1 MGSFPIAQTV
11 TSQVMKISY
20 RFPRSFV
27 WGVAA
32 SAPQIEGAAAEGG
45 KGESIWDRFARQPGK
60 IDEGHTPAVACDHY
74 HRFKNDF
81 ALMRRLGVKH
91 YRLSLAWPR
100 LFPDGG
106 RTVNAHGVDFYRRLF
121 DAMASNDITPWVTF
135 YHWDLPQAL
144 EENGGWRQRAT
155 VDAFAHCCETAVRAF
170 SDQVRHW
177 ITLNEIPTFV
187 GHGYR
192 HGVHAPGAHEPEA
205 VINQIFHHTLLA
217 HGHAVR
223 AVREFGGRG
232 ARVGL
237 AHDLSVPIP
246 VTETPR
252 DIAVAEAELAAN
264 NAHLLA
270 PIFHGHYPT
279 SYLRRCGNARP
290 RVARGDLEV
299 IAEPTDFLG
308 LNIYSGFFIR
318 AATRGGREILPFPA
332 QYPQAAM
339 DWLKLAPQSIYW
351 ALRHC
356 HSLYQPKALYVT
368 ENGAGYDEPA
378 TADSPL
384 IDLHRR
390 EYLRNYLVNVHRAV
404 DEGLPCR
411 GYFQW
416 SFMDNFEWA
425 MGYGKRFGIV
435 HVDYATQT
443 RTPKLSAEWYA
454 CVMRENR
461 IV

>member
-1 MGSFPIAQTV
+1 
-11 TSQVMKISY
+11 MKTSY
-20 RFPRSFV
+20 RFPRHFV

-32 SAPQIEGAAAEGG
+32 AAPQIEGAADDDG
-45 KGESIWDRFARQPGK
+45 KGESIWDRFARHPGR
-60 IDEGHTPAVACDHY
+60 IDGADTPAIACDHY
-74 HRFKNDF
+74 HRFKTDF
-81 ALMRRLGVKH
+81 ALMQRLGVKH

-106 RTVNAHGVDFYRRLF
+106 RTVNVRGLDFYRRLF
-121 DAMASNDITPWVTF
+121 DAMARHDLTPWVTF

-144 EENGGWRQRAT
+144 EDRGGWRTRAT
-155 VDAFAHCCETAVRAF
+155 VDAFAHYAETAVRAF
-170 SDQVRHW
+170 GDRVRHW
-177 ITLNEIPTFV
+177 FTLNEIPTFV

-192 HGVHAPGAHEPEA
+192 RGVHAPGAREDDA
-205 VINQIFHHTLLA
+205 TINRIFHHTLLA

-223 AVREFGGRG
+223 AVREFGPRG
-232 ARVGL
+232 SRVGL

-246 VTETPR
+246 VTETAR
-252 DIAVAEAELAAN
+252 DIAAAQAELAAS
-264 NAHLLA
+264 NAHLLH
-270 PIFHGHYPT
+270 PVFHGHYPA
-279 SYLRRCGNARP
+279 SYLRRCGPARP
-290 RVARGDLEV
+290 QVARGDIAI
-299 IAEPTDFLG
+299 IAEPIDFLG
-308 LNIYSGFFIR
+308 LNIYSGVFVR
-318 AATRGGREILPFPA
+318 AAARGRREILPFPA
-332 QYPQAAM
+332 QYPQAGL

-356 HSLYQPKALYVT
+356 HTLYRPKALYIT

-378 TADSPL
+378 SASEPL
-384 IDLHRR
+384 LDLHRR
-390 EYLRNYLVNVHRAV
+390 EYLRNYLLNVHRAV

-425 MGYGKRFGIV
+425 MGYAKRFGIV
-435 HVDYATQT
+435 HVDYATQA
-443 RTPKLSAEWYA
+443 RTPKLSAHWYS

>member
-1 MGSFPIAQTV
+1 
-11 TSQVMKISY
+11 MKTSY
-20 RFPRSFV
+20 RFPKNFI

-32 SAPQIEGAAAEGG
+32 SAPQIEGAAIEDD
-45 KGESIWDRFARQPGK
+45 KGESIWDHFANRPGSV
-60 IDEGHTPAVACDHY
+60 DQAHTPTVACDHY
-74 HRFKNDF
+74 HRFKTDF

-106 RTVNAHGVDFYRRLF
+106 RSVNGKGVDFYRRLF
-121 DAMASNDITPWVTF
+121 DSMAQNGITPWVTF

-144 EENGGWRQRAT
+144 EEHGGWRERST
-155 VDAFAHCCETAVRAF
+155 VEAFAHYCSTAVRAF
-170 SDQVRHW
+170 SDQVQQW

-192 HGVHAPGAHEPEA
+192 RGVHAPGAREPDA

-217 HGHAVR
+217 HGYAVR
-223 AVREFGGRG
+223 AVREFGRRG

-252 DIAVAEAELAAN
+252 DIAAAQWELAAN
-264 NAHLLA
+264 NENLLA
-270 PIFHGHYPT
+270 PLFHGEYPE
-279 SYLRRCGNARP
+279 SYLRRCGADRP
-290 RVARGDLEV
+290 RVTRGDLKV

-308 LNIYSGFFIR
+308 LNIYSGSFVR
-318 AATRGGREILPFPA
+318 AGHRGRPEILPFPD

-339 DWLKLAPQSIYW
+339 DWLRIAPQSIYW

-356 HSLYQPKALYVT
+356 QSLYRPKAMYIT
-368 ENGAGYDEPA
+368 ENGAGYDEPS
-378 TADSPL
+378 TAQQE
-384 IDLHRR
+384 IVDLHRR
-390 EYLRNYLVNVHRAV
+390 EYLRNYLLNVHRAV
-404 DEGLPCR
+404 DEGIPCR

-425 MGYGKRFGIV
+425 MGYTKRFGLV
-435 HVDYATQT
+435 HVDYATQK
-443 RTPKLSAEWYA
+443 RTPKLSAAWYS